1 MEFVDLNYK
10 ISIILPVY
18 NVEKHIHK
26 ALNSIIRQTIGSDN
40 LQVIMV
46 DDLSTD
52 DSGKIIDEYAEK
64 YENFTS
70 IHLNANSGAAGK
82 PRNLGMEIA
91 TADFIMFLDPDDY
104 FLDDACEILY
114 NKISTEN
121 VDIVFGNYSN
131 FHKGKI
137 LRVKTPF
144 GSVDEVKVKSIH
156 EEVRL
161 LNIPPSIWTKIFKSS
176 FLKDNMMR
184 FHEKIPGQDLVFVVD
199 SLLKAKGIIFLN
211 NFIVCNRNLRD
222 GDDDKS
228 ITYSNSK
235 NYVIGLI
242 QAYNYLYEIFKT
254 TKNEKYIP
262 IVFNSHIPFWMH
274 RFVLSNLETYE
285 KKEVISC
292 ATTLFK
298 KLSDS
303 GLNIKQKDWQL
314 FFDLISNRKYDESIL
329 ISKFL
334 LLSLKRE
341 QKLRRNLKNK
351 QSQVAKLQTVKGWT
365 SYKFKN
371 ILFRLKTKFNN

>member
-1 MEFVDLNYK
+1 LNYK

-52 DSGKIIDEYAEK
+52 NSGKIIDEYAEK

-70 IHLNANSGAAGK
+70 IHLNDNSGAAGK

-91 TADFIMFLDPDDY
+91 TADYIMFLDPDDY
-104 FLDDACEILY
+104 FSDDACEILY

-131 FHKGKI
+131 FYKNNI

-144 GSVDEVKVKSIH
+144 GSVDEVKVKNIH
-156 EEVRL
+156 EEARL

-176 FLKDNMMR
+176 FLKDNGMR

-199 SLLKAKGIIFLN
+199 SLLKANGIIFLN
-211 NFIVCNRNLRD
+211 NVIACNRNLRD
-222 GDDDKS
+222 GYDDKS

-262 IVFNSHIPFWMH
+262 IAFNSHIPFWMH
-274 RFVLSNLETYE
+274 RFLLSNLETYE
-285 KKEVISC
+285 KREVILC
-292 ATTLFK
+292 ASPLFK
-298 KLSDS
+298 KLSAS
-303 GLNIKQKDWQL
+303 GLTIKQKDWQL

-334 LLSLKRE
+334 LLSLKKE

-351 QSQVAKLQTVKGWT
+351 QTQVAKLQTVKGWT
-365 SYKFKN
+365 SYKYKN
-371 ILFRLKTKFNN
+371 ILNRFKKKFNN